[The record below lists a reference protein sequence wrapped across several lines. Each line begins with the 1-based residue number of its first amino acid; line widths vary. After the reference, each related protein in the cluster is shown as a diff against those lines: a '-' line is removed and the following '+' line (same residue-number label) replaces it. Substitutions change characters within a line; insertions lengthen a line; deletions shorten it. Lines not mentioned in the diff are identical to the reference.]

1 MSDQHI
7 QQHIIDSA
15 DGLYQTAEPLAKQVD
30 AAAQT
35 LVTSLT
41 SGGKV
46 LVAGS
51 GGGAWL
57 GPYLVQLLINGLE
70 RERPPL
76 PAVYLAPSQGELDRQ
91 LQAMG
96 HAGDVLVLI
105 SDGTDTQNLT
115 AWVQSAHERDISV
128 VALTGPV
135 SSAWSRT
142 LAETDVHVVVAHE
155 PLTRVREVQCLVL
168 HCLCDAIDVQLLGE
182 QEKDE

>member
-30 AAAQT
+30 AAAQA
-35 LVTSLT
+35 LVTGLT
-41 SGGKV
+41 GGGKV
-46 LVAGS
+46 LVAGT

-57 GPYLVQLLINGLE
+57 APYLVELLINGLE

-76 PAVYLAPSQGELDRQ
+76 PAIHLAAPQGELDRQ
-91 LQAMG
+91 LQAIG
-96 HAGDVLVLI
+96 HAGDVLVLV
-105 SDGTDTQNLT
+105 SDGMDTQVLT

-128 VALTGPV
+128 VAVTGPV
-135 SSAWSRT
+135 SAVWAKM
-142 LAETDVHVVVAHE
+142 LAETDVHVAVAQE

-182 QEKDE
+182 QENDE